1 MKTQV
6 TQKTFWINDVKYNY
20 DKIDAHGEKN
30 NPKSFSKENV
40 SILEYCEDND
50 IEIPHYC
57 YHKHLSIAGNC
68 RMCLIEMSKS
78 PKPLVS
84 CSLNAHST
92 LANNNRIY
100 TNSPLVKKSR
110 ENIMEFLL
118 LNHPLDCPICDQGG
132 ECDLQDQSLFFGLT
146 RKRFYQQKRFVH
158 NKYLGI
164 IVKTIMSRCIHCTR
178 CVRFATEIADIKEL
192 GVLGRGSRSEIGTY
206 VDTILSSELSGNLID
221 ICPVGALTSKPYP
234 FLYRDW
240 ELKKVKTI
248 DPSDSLGID
257 ILMYLKEN
265 NVIKILPSFSSE
277 NPLLTTPWISDK
289 TRFIFEGI
297 LPITTNYSWNSILKQ
312 ILINIYIFDH
322 MIKHKLLLNSTLFLV
337 DENTNIETFSILI
350 LLTKQYPF
358 FKIRR
363 PLKTF
368 FNLNLDFYLKI
379 NQMDDMHKLYESNA
393 CLLIGT
399 DVRTESPY
407 LNLKLKKR
415 NTIGNFSTFSI
426 GSKLN
431 LTYPNLN
438 IGSGIRTLTHL
449 SEGNTSS
456 GVVFKNIK
464 KLMSLIN
471 SELSQKHNTTGLFN
485 VVKHLNEKKSN
496 PSWHSFNLI
505 NTSLN
510 SLGLSYFQ
518 KVKSLSI
525 NDLSKITGI
534 YLIGNTSRSHNIIE
548 SYIEHS
554 FLSEQSINKNPS
566 FFIEQTCANSLFP
579 QDLYLN
585 YYKLFSSSFFET
597 SASYITANGLQKS
610 VTKAVNLN
618 NNTKEDWQILR
629 KIFGL
634 ISKISFVS
642 IKNNLINFS
651 LKTLHQF
658 KNFINF
664 MYRTTQT
671 LTDLAYYLNTSSQIY
686 IIDQRNTLKASF
698 YLTQLKRWIKDF
710 YTGGFEYYSRNSKTM
725 INSSIN
731 LRKCTITFN
740 TIKGTLSW

>member
-1 MKTQV
+1 MKTRV
-6 TQKTFWINDVKYNY
+6 VQKPFWINNVKYDYEDTFFNK
-20 DKIDAHGEKN
+20 DE
-30 NPKSFSKENV
+30 FSKENV
-40 SILEYCEDND
+40 SILEYCENND

-78 PKPLVS
+78 PKPVVS
-84 CSLNAHST
+84 CSLNART
-92 LANNNRIY
+92 TFTGNNQIY

-178 CVRFATEIADIKEL
+178 CVRFATEIANIKEL
-192 GVLGRGSRSEIGTY
+192 GILGRGSKSEIGTY
-206 VDTILSSELSGNLID
+206 IDTILNSELSGNLIE

-240 ELKKVKTI
+240 ELKKIKTI
-248 DPSDSLGID
+248 DPSDSFGID

-265 NVIKILPSFSSE
+265 NIVKILPSFSPETS
-277 NPLLTTPWISDK
+277 LLTTPWISNK
-289 TRFIFEGI
+289 TRFIFEGMI
-297 LPITTNYSWNSILKQ
+297 PITNIHEKANCNWNNMLKQ
-312 ILINIYIFDH
+312 ILVNIYILDH

-337 DENTNIETFSILI
+337 DENTNIETFSIL
-350 LLTKQYPF
+350 LLLAKQYPF

-368 FNLNLDFYLKI
+368 LNNNLDFFLKTNQI
-379 NQMDDMHKLYESNA
+379 NNIHKLYKSNA
-393 CLLIGT
+393 CLLIGA
-399 DVRTESPY
+399 DIRTENPY

-431 LTYPNLN
+431 LTYPSLN
-438 IGSGIRTLTHL
+438 IGSTVRTLTNL

-456 GVVFKNIK
+456 GIIFKNLK
-464 KLMSLIN
+464 KIISMVN
-471 SELSQKHNTTGLFN
+471 TELYQRYNTTGLFN
-485 VVKHLNEKKSN
+485 VIKHLNERYSN
-496 PSWHSFNLI
+496 PNWHSFNLL

-518 KVKSLSI
+518 KIKHLSI

-534 YLIGNTSRSHNIIE
+534 YVISNTSRSHQIIE
-548 SYIEHS
+548 NYIEHS
-554 FLSEQSINKNPS
+554 FLSKLSRNKNPN
-566 FFIEQTCANSLFP
+566 FFVEQVGTNSQLSQNFNI
-579 QDLYLN
+579 YN
-585 YYKLFSSSFFET
+585 YYELFSSSFFET
-597 SASYITANGLQKS
+597 SASFITASGLKKN
-610 VTKAVNLN
+610 VTKVIDLN

-629 KIFGL
+629 KIFSL
-634 ISKISFVS
+634 LSKISFVS
-642 IKNNLINFS
+642 IKNDHININF
-651 LKTLHQF
+651 KTLYQF
-658 KNFINF
+658 RNFINF
-664 MYRTTQT
+664 MFRTTQT
-671 LTDLAYYLNTSSQIY
+671 LTDLTYYLDTLSQIH
-686 IIDQRNTLKASF
+686 IFRERNPSKASC

-710 YTGGFEYYSRNSKTM
+710 YTGGFEYYSKHSKTM
-725 INSSIN
+725 ICSSVN
-731 LRKCTITFN
+731 LRKCTTTFN
-740 TIKGTLSW
+740 LIKSNI